1 MVDLNDVAIFAR
13 VVEAGSFTGAARLL
27 GLPKTSVSRRI
38 AELERQVGVRLLHRT
53 TRSLRPTDVGRVYYE
68 QSSAALRSIEAANE
82 QLAEA
87 RAEPSGTIRV
97 SAPVGFAGFFLMQTV
112 FEFLES
118 YPKASVELLL
128 TDDRLNLVEAG
139 IDLAFRTG
147 ALTDSTLVARKLGAS
162 HKVLCASP
170 EYLARRGAPEHPA
183 DLKAQDCIIAGSAIA
198 GAQWV
203 LEGPGGTETVA
214 VNGRIAANTM
224 EIATA
229 AVLRGFGIAQLPA
242 SAAAPAIADGRLRR
256 VLPDYASAVGGVYA
270 LYPSSRHLS
279 PAVKAFVE
287 LAAERLSRAAA
298 REDCAPEAL
307 ELPVS

>member
-27 GLPKTSVSRRI
+27 GLPKTSVSRRV

-53 TRSLRPTDVGRVYYE
+53 TRSLRPTDAGRLYYE
-68 QSSAALRSIEAANE
+68 QSSAALRTIEAANE

-97 SAPVGFAGFFLMQTV
+97 SAPVGFAGFFLGQTV

-128 TDDRLNLVEAG
+128 TDDKLNLVEAG
-139 IDLAFRTG
+139 IDVAFRTG
-147 ALTDSTLVARKLGAS
+147 SLTDSTLVARKLGAS

-170 EYLARRGAPEHPA
+170 DYLARRGTPELPA
-183 DLKAQDCIIAGSAIA
+183 DLRLHDCIIAGRAIA

-203 LEGPGGTETVA
+203 LEGPDGPQTIPVT
-214 VNGRIAANTM
+214 GRIAANTM

-229 AVLRGFGIAQLPA
+229 AVLKGLGIAQLPA
-242 SAAAPAIADGRLRR
+242 SAAARAIAEGRLQR
-256 VLPDYASAVGGVYA
+256 VLPDYAMAVGGVYA

-287 LAAERLSRAAA
+287 LAADRLSRAAA
-298 REDCAPEAL
+298 LENCAPEAL
-307 ELPVS
+307 GMPAA

>member
-1 MVDLNDVAIFAR
+1 MLDLNDVAIFAR

-27 GLPKTSVSRRI
+27 GLPKTSVSRRV

-53 TRSLRPTDVGRVYYE
+53 TRSLRPTDAGRLYYE
-68 QSSAALRSIEAANE
+68 QSSAALRTIEAANE

-97 SAPVGFAGFFLMQTV
+97 SAPVGFAGFFLGQTV

-128 TDDRLNLVEAG
+128 TDDKLNLVEAG
-139 IDLAFRTG
+139 IDVAFRTG
-147 ALTDSTLVARKLGAS
+147 SLTDSTLVARKLGAS

-170 EYLARRGAPEHPA
+170 DYLAKRGTPEQPA
-183 DLKAQDCIIAGSAIA
+183 DLRLHDCIIAGRSIA

-203 LEGPGGTETVA
+203 LEGPDGPQTVA
-214 VNGRIAANTM
+214 VSGRIAANTM

-229 AVLRGFGIAQLPA
+229 AVLKGLGIAQLPA
-242 SAAAPAIADGRLRR
+242 SAAAPAIAEGRLQR
-256 VLPDYASAVGGVYA
+256 VLPDYAMAVGGVYA

-298 REDCAPEAL
+298 LENCAPDAL
-307 ELPVS
+307 GMPAA

>member
-27 GLPKTSVSRRI
+27 GVPKTSVSRRV

-53 TRSLRPTDVGRVYYE
+53 TRSLRPTDAGRHYYE
-68 QSSAALRSIEAANE
+68 QSSAALRTIEAANE

-97 SAPVGFAGFFLMQTV
+97 SAPVGFAGFFLGQTV
-112 FEFLES
+112 FEFLEA

-128 TDDRLNLVEAG
+128 TDDKLNLVEAG
-139 IDLAFRTG
+139 IDIAFRTG
-147 ALTDSTLVARKLGAS
+147 SLTDSTLVARKLGAS

-170 EYLARRGAPEHPA
+170 QYLARRGMPEQPG
-183 DLKAQDCIIAGSAIA
+183 DLRQHDCIIAGRSIA

-203 LEGPGGTETVA
+203 LEGPGGQQTIA
-214 VNGRIAANTM
+214 VNGRLAANTM
-224 EIATA
+224 EIAA
-229 AVLRGFGIAQLPA
+229 GAVLKGLGIAQLPA
-242 SAAAPAIADGRLRR
+242 SAAAPAIAEGRLLR
-256 VLPDYASAVGGVYA
+256 VLPDYATAVGGVYA

-279 PAVKAFVE
+279 PAVKAFID

-298 REDCAPEAL
+298 REDCVPEAL
-307 ELPVS
+307 QMPVG

>member
-27 GLPKTSVSRRI
+27 GLPKTSVSRRV

-53 TRSLRPTDVGRVYYE
+53 TRSLRPTDAGRLYYE
-68 QSSAALRSIEAANE
+68 QSSAALRTIEAANE

-97 SAPVGFAGFFLMQTV
+97 SAPVGFAGFFLGQTV

-128 TDDRLNLVEAG
+128 TDDKLNLVEAG
-139 IDLAFRTG
+139 IDVAFRTG
-147 ALTDSTLVARKLGAS
+147 SLTDSTLVARKLGAS

-170 EYLARRGAPEHPA
+170 DYLAKRGTPEQPA
-183 DLKAQDCIIAGSAIA
+183 DLRLHDCIIAGRSIA

-203 LEGPGGTETVA
+203 LEGPDGPQTVA
-214 VNGRIAANTM
+214 VSGRIAANTM

-229 AVLRGFGIAQLPA
+229 AVLKGLGIAQLPA
-242 SAAAPAIADGRLRR
+242 SAAAPAIAEGRLQR
-256 VLPDYASAVGGVYA
+256 VLPDYAMAVGGVYA

-298 REDCAPEAL
+298 LENCAPDAL
-307 ELPVS
+307 GMPAA